1 MANQLTEEETNSV
14 VVQELMPEQLNDVL
28 RNANHLVT
36 SLRAAKR
43 SSNEDEH
50 EPTSWDLEELRP
62 EQLREVLKKTDEFVA
77 RTVRGLWARQV
88 PFCWY
93 FHQDLGLALIAA
105 NVDWQ
110 SRVKK
115 ESGRSI
121 YAFLGDE
128 LHRFIIEPLCKP
140 IGDGEKKH
148 RLPGGESHQ
157 KEDTTAITDLKSFIE
172 SEWFGWIWLG
182 QKPPVNTDS
191 KGGGEVLQ

>member
-1 MANQLTEEETNSV
+1 MTNKLTKET
-14 VVQELMPEQLNDVL
+14 
-28 RNANHLVT
+28 
-36 SLRAAKR
+36 
-43 SSNEDEH
+43 SNEEDH
-50 EPTSWDLEELRP
+50 EPTSWELEELRP
-62 EQLREVLKKTDEFVA
+62 EQVREILKATDEFVT

-110 SRVKK
+110 SRVKR

-140 IGDGEKKH
+140 IGDGESKH
-148 RLPGGESHQ
+148 RLPGAEIQEKRST
-157 KEDTTAITDLKSFIE
+157 EEIADLSQFLE
-172 SEWFGWIWLG
+172 SEWFGWTWLG
-182 QKPPVNTDS
+182 HKPPLKTDS
-191 KGGGEVLQ
+191 ALEESGGEVLP